1 MSVGEDMLNN
11 EIEMGIREKLFED
24 FHFII
29 LSFFIF
35 LQQISRTAGFM
46 NNSLHYIFIFLFH
59 IREFFIYIT
68 FYDLF

>member
-11 EIEMGIREKLFED
+11 EIEMGIREKFRLFED

-35 LQQISRTAGFM
+35 LQQISRTALFM

-68 FYDLF
+68 